1 MWESL
6 RLHAQSNLDKIH
18 NGLNIAGIRVNLP
31 LASGPV
37 TVFLPSQYRYAV
49 LVERAKNFVGIAQ
62 QVASAFLSALE
73 QRETETYSVFQA
85 NHDIEVA
92 RSSITLTDLKIA
104 DADINVVSAELQ
116 QEKAQVQ
123 FDHYD

>member
-1 MWESL
+1 MPFPVNPVWESL

-49 LVERAKNFVGIAQ
+49 LVERAKNLVGIAQ
-62 QVASAFLSALE
+62 QVESAFLSALE
-73 QRETETYSVFQA
+73 RRDTEEYSVFQA

-92 RSSITLTDLKIA
+92 GASITLADLKVT
-104 DADINVVSAELQ
+104 DADINR
-116 QEKAQVQ
+116 
-123 FDHYD
+123 HYRE